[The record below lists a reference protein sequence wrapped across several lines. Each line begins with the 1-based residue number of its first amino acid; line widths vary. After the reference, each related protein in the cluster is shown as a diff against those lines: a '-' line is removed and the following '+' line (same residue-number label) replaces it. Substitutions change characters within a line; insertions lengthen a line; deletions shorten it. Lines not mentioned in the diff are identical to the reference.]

1 MRKVEEM
8 RTRQPNVNEVI
19 YNKIKKLTD
28 AGFSNKDVYDQNGY
42 KETVVS
48 DVRNTHNYNL
58 YEELREQ
65 SRIAKNNKP
74 KQIEIPIASSAEI
87 NVPVPA
93 VAKIDGIAELT
104 KEVKM
109 LREAIYVMRSDKKRG
124 WLNARN

>member
-124 WLNARN
+124 WLNGRN

>member
-1 MRKVEEM
+1 M

-124 WLNARN
+124 WLNGRN

>member
-1 MRKVEEM
+1 M